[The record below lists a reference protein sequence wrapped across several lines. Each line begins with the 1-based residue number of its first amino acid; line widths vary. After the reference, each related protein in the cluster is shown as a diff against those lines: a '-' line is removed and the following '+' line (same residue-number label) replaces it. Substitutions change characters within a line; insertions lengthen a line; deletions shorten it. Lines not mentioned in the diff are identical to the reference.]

1 MASLLT
7 TLRPEEAW
15 LPYEPSSSQP
25 FTRVQAAHLYRRAG
39 FSANTHELDE
49 AVRLGPQESVKRLLA
64 AAAENPQFASQMH
77 KFGLSVL
84 ATNNPEPLAA
94 WWLHRMLHTPAP
106 LLEKTTLFWHG
117 HFATSAAKVTDTQLM
132 FNQNEMLREHA
143 LGKFESQ
150 VRGIARDPAML
161 LYLDSATNR
170 KTHPNENFAREVMEL
185 FCLGLGNYTEKDI
198 QELARTFTGWEIQHG
213 QFKFNQFQHDYGSKT
228 ILGKKGDYDGDE
240 GLSVLL
246 EQPATARFIATKLIH
261 YFITDEAEIPAQL
274 VEPLTQKFRDSNL
287 TTGPVLEMLLSSRLF
302 YSEASVGQKVRS
314 PVELGIGM
322 LRALEGASNLPQMAT
337 ELRELGQLPFF
348 PPNVK
353 GWNGGVTWINSSS
366 LLGRSNLV
374 RKVLENSSTRFAGQS
389 LDSYLQSQGLNSSGE
404 TVDWLCELLLA
415 VPVPAEVRTQLVEV
429 LDAPGSSRTENSKR
443 MLHTLLSLPEYQLA

>member
-1 MASLLT
+1 MASELEKI
-7 TLRPEEAW
+7 RPEEAW
-15 LPYEPSSSQP
+15 LPYEGKPGES
-25 FTRVQAAHLYRRAG
+25 FGRKHVAHLYRRAG
-39 FSANTHELDE
+39 FSANSQTLDQT
-49 AVRLGPQESVKRLLA
+49 AKLGPQEAARHLLMA
-64 AAAENPQFASQMH
+64 GDENPQFAQQMH
-77 KFGLSVL
+77 KFALTVL
-84 ATNNPEPLAA
+84 ATNKPEPLTA

-132 FNQNEMLREHA
+132 FNQNEMLRKHA
-143 LGKFESQ
+143 LGKFEEM

-213 QFKFNQFQHDYGSKT
+213 QFKFNQFQHDYGRKT
-228 ILGKKGDYDGDE
+228 ILGKSGDFDGDE
-240 GLSVLL
+240 GISVLL
-246 EQPATARFIATKLIH
+246 DQPATARFIATKLIR
-261 YFITDEAEIPAQL
+261 YFITDEADIPP
-274 VEPLTQKFRDSNL
+274 PLLETLAQKFRDSNL
-287 TTGPVLEMLLSSRLF
+287 TTGPVLEMLFSSRLF
-302 YSEASVGQKVRS
+302 YSDLCIARKLRS

-322 LRALEGASNLPQMAT
+322 LRALDGASNLTQMAT

-353 GWNGGVTWINSSS
+353 GWNAGVTWINSSS

-374 RKVLENSSTRFAGQS
+374 RKVLENGSTKFGGGS
-389 LDSYLQSQGLNSSGE
+389 LADYVDKQGLKGSGE

-415 VPVPAEVRTQLVEV
+415 VPVPADVRAQLISTLETPKVGRELAV
-429 LDAPGSSRTENSKR
+429 KQT
-443 MLHTLLSLPEYQLA
+443 LHLLLSLPEFQLT

>member
-1 MASLLT
+1 MASLLDT
-7 TLRPEEAW
+7 IRPEEAW
-15 LPYEPSSSQP
+15 LPFEPSASQP
-25 FTRVQAAHLYRRAG
+25 FGRAQAAHLYRRAG
-39 FSANTHELDE
+39 FSANSRELDQ
-49 AVRLGPQESVKRLLA
+49 AVKLGPQEAVRHMLMA
-64 AAAENPQFASQMH
+64 AGDNPQFASQMH
-77 KFGLSVL
+77 KFALTVL
-84 ATNNPEPLAA
+84 ATNKPEPLAA

-228 ILGKKGDYDGDE
+228 ILGKTGTYDGDE
-240 GLSVLL
+240 GISVLL
-246 EQPATARFIATKLIH
+246 AQPAAARFIATKLIR
-261 YFITDEAEIPAQL
+261 YFITDDPEIPAGL
-274 VEPLTQKFRDSNL
+274 VEPLAQKFRDSGL
-287 TTGPVLEMLLSSRLF
+287 TTGPVLEMLLTSRLF
-302 YSEASVGQKVRS
+302 YSEASVARKVRS
-314 PVELGIGM
+314 PVELGVGM
-322 LRALEGASNLPQMAT
+322 LRALEGASNLPQMSV

-353 GWNGGVTWINSSS
+353 GWNGGVAWINSSS

-374 RKVLENSSTRFAGQS
+374 RKVLENGSTRFGGKS
-389 LDSYLQSQGLNSSGE
+389 LDAYLAAQGLKGSGE

-415 VPVPAEVRTQLVEV
+415 VPVPAEVRAQLVAT
-429 LDAPGSSRTENSKR
+429 LDAPGAGPAEKSKR
-443 MLHTLLSLPEYQLA
+443 LLHTLLSLPEYQLT